1 MKRGKMPSS
10 GTSAWSDSGFTLIE
24 LLVVIA
30 IIAILAA
37 LLLPAL
43 AKARERALRAKCV
56 SNLHQIGVALS
67 IYANDNR
74 DFLPRSVV
82 AGEAM
87 GQATWDL
94 TRSMA
99 DTVAEAVG
107 KSNNIYRGIFYCPG
121 AFTTVQNVDFWWNYS
136 SGHRVTSYQWII
148 SRDGTQMNGTSGGFT
163 YPSSLSSPKTW
174 LVKLTQTL
182 PDAEMVA
189 DVMVSEGNG
198 TLSDK
203 FTGVYTSNPTELPKG
218 YNSSH
223 MATGVPAGGNILF
236 PDHHVAWRRF
246 REMKAWGTWN
256 HNRREWF

>member
-1 MKRGKMPSS
+1 MSS
-10 GTSAWSDSGFTLIE
+10 DRTGHSQRSARPTSAFTLIE

-43 AKARERALRAKCV
+43 AKARERGLRAKCV
-56 SNLHQIGVALS
+56 SNLHQIGVALNL
-67 IYANDNR
+67 YANDNR
-74 DFLPRSVV
+74 DYLPRSVV
-82 AGEAM
+82 SGESM

-99 DTVAEAVG
+99 DTMADAVG
-107 KSNNIYRGIFYCPG
+107 KSNNMYRAIFYCPG
-121 AFTTVQNVDFWWNYS
+121 AFTTVHDVDFWWNYS

-148 SRDGTQMNGTSGGFT
+148 SRDGTQMDGTQGIT
-163 YPSSLSSPKTW
+163 YPSKLSAPKTW
-174 LVKLTQTL
+174 LIKLTQAL

-189 DVMVSEGNG
+189 DVVVSEGNG

-203 FTGVYTSNPTELPKG
+203 FTGVYTSNPAELPKG

-223 MATGVPAGGNILF
+223 MAGTFPAGGNILF
-236 PDHHVAWRRF
+236 PDHHVSWRRF
-246 REMKAWGTWN
+246 REMKAWGTWS